1 MIDIHSHIIYD
12 VDDGSSSIEASIS
25 LIKKEIE
32 NGVTDIVCTPHYR
45 QNMFETSLEK
55 IKENFLELKNLVKNL
70 DVNLYLGQEIYVKSY
85 NILKEHLQKG
95 KVLTINN
102 TTYLLLE
109 FSYTYEIDISEIV
122 YNLQLNGYKVI
133 IAHIERYEYLGID
146 KIVEIKNIGALM
158 QINASS
164 LIGKNGLKLKSKC
177 KKYLKNNVVSFVSSD
192 IHESRENYMMKAFNF
207 IKKHY
212 GSEMANSLF
221 IENAKILINKR
232 KENE

>member
-1 MIDIHSHIIYD
+1 MDSENLHRRLKKIIGQINAIDRMIDED
-12 VDDGSSSIEASIS
+12 VPC
-25 LIKKEIE
+25 E
-32 NGVTDIVCTPHYR
+32 NI
-45 QNMFETSLEK
+45 
-55 IKENFLELKNLVKNL
+55 
-70 DVNLYLGQEIYVKSY
+70 
-85 NILKEHLQKG
+85 
-95 KVLTINN
+95 
-102 TTYLLLE
+102 
-109 FSYTYEIDISEIV
+109 
-122 YNLQLNGYKVI
+122 
-133 IAHIERYEYLGID
+133 
-146 KIVEIKNIGALM
+146 LM

>member
-25 LIKKEIE
+25 LIKNEIE
-32 NGVTDIVCTPHYR
+32 NGVTDIICTPHYR
-45 QNMFETSLEK
+45 QSMFETSLEK
-55 IKENFLELKNLVKNL
+55 IKENFLELKKQIKNY

-85 NILKEHLQKG
+85 NILKEHLQNKR
-95 KVLTINN
+95 VLTINN
-102 TTYLLLE
+102 TNYLLLE
-109 FSYTYEIDISEIV
+109 FSYTHEIDISEIV

-133 IAHIERYEYLGID
+133 IAHIERYEYID
-146 KIVEIKNIGALM
+146 INKIEELKSMGALI

-164 LIGKNGLKLKSKC
+164 VIGKEGLKLKSKC

-192 IHESRENYMMKAFNF
+192 IHESRKNYMMKAFNF

-212 GSEMANSLF
+212 GLEMANNLF
-221 IENAKILINKR
+221 NENAKILINKR